1 MVERNQP
8 DGMNAFV
15 HVLVELG
22 TVSVM
27 RLHTIVPLIES
38 VPAVLDCG
46 TAIKLI
52 DTAVLLQLLWE
63 FVLKP
68 SLPPHLSFCFGFGTQ
83 LMSV

>member
-15 HVLVELG
+15 HVLVEFG

-38 VPAVLDCG
+38 IPAVLDCE

-52 DTAVLLQLLWE
+52 ESAVLLLLLWK
-63 FVLKP
+63 FVLKA
-68 SLPPHLSFCFGFGTQ
+68 SLPPHLSFCFGVGPE